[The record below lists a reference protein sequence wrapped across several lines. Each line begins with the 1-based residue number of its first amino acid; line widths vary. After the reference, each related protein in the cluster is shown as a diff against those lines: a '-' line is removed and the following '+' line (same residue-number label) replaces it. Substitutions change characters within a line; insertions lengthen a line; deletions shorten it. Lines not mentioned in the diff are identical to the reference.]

1 MKAQDI
7 FLFLVG
13 HRGAIRRVAGSRAA
27 LAVGAVLCM
36 SAGIARHYDG
46 RAFID
51 APWKLLICIGVALLN
66 ASIIYLFVGPLI
78 ARQAGEH
85 DAAQSRYLPWL
96 TCFLMTAPCAW
107 LYALPVELWTN
118 PVTATKLNMALL
130 GVVSLWRVALMART
144 AQVIGGLPLR
154 QAAAAIVLPAG
165 SIMGIAIYFHGKETM
180 SSMMGAATS
189 PADRW
194 FIGIHMPLVAGL
206 LVAAGIAFAVWLMAL
221 RDRREPAALPEL
233 LRSPLS
239 LPALGLAVAAVV
251 VGVVA
256 ALPTQRQVVEMARI
270 HSLYDIHDQGPM
282 LAALSAHQPED
293 FGRQLVLRPDAHR
306 SEAIWVGRVFAA
318 MDESTA
324 PWVRQAYVEKIG
336 VLTQDEDWLAFE
348 LSGVSFA
355 HTDEDTLGLATI
367 MTKMVQLPEGRAW
380 ITANPDAVHRVL
392 GAIQFGPPSR
402 AAEDAEWM
410 AVVREFAALG
420 VELPANYQRALLL
433 ADGLAQLDSAEAAR

>member
-1 MKAQDI
+1 
-7 FLFLVG
+7 
-13 HRGAIRRVAGSRAA
+13 
-27 LAVGAVLCM
+27 
-36 SAGIARHYDG
+36 
-46 RAFID
+46 
-51 APWKLLICIGVALLN
+51 
-66 ASIIYLFVGPLI
+66 
-78 ARQAGEH
+78 
-85 DAAQSRYLPWL
+85 
-96 TCFLMTAPCAW
+96 
-107 LYALPVELWTN
+107 
-118 PVTATKLNMALL
+118 
-130 GVVSLWRVALMART
+130 
-144 AQVIGGLPLR
+144 
-154 QAAAAIVLPAG
+154 
-165 SIMGIAIYFHGKETM
+165 
-180 SSMMGAATS
+180 MMGAATS

-293 FGRQLVLRPDAHR
+293 CGRQLVLRPDAHR